1 MAVALPRQIENQ
13 KLKEK
18 NWKSH
23 RSIPVAHSTRSFQ
36 WLIPV
41 AHEKTE
47 NRKLKTES

>member
-1 MAVALPRQIENQ
+1 MAVALPCQIENQ

-18 NWKSH
+18 NRKSH
-23 RSIPVAHSTRSFQ
+23 RLIPVAHSTGSFQ

-47 NRKLKTES
+47 NRKLKTKN